1 MLRNYQEIADT
12 YICVYP
18 NAGLPN
24 PMSDTGFD
32 EKPCDTSGL
41 LKEFADSGF
50 VNIAGGCCGTTP
62 DHIKAIA
69 ESVRKYPS

>member
-1 MLRNYQEIADT
+1 
-12 YICVYP
+12 
-18 NAGLPN
+18 
-24 PMSDTGFD
+24 MSDTGFD
-32 EKPCDTSGL
+32 EKPHDTSEL

-69 ESVRKYPS
+69 NQLENVLLENFQHKKYSLGLLDLSH